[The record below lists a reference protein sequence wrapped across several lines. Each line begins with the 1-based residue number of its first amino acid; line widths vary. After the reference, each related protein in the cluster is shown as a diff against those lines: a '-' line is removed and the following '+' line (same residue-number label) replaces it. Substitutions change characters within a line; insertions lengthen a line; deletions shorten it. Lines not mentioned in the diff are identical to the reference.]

1 MYQIQQHIR
10 AITELCVKHRVK
22 SLFAF
27 GSVTRNELKPQSDID
42 LLVDIDADDPL
53 DYSDNYFGLKMHL
66 EKLLGRK
73 VELLEQRALNN
84 KFLNKYIDDTKVII
98 YGKGY

>member
-1 MYQIQQHIR
+1 MNPIKQHIR

-27 GSVTRNELKPQSDID
+27 GSVTRNELNPQSDID

-53 DYSDNYFGLKMHL
+53 DYSDNYFGLKMQL

-73 VELLEQRALNN
+73 VDLLEQRALNN
-84 KFLNKYIDDTKVII
+84 QFLNKHIEDAKVLI